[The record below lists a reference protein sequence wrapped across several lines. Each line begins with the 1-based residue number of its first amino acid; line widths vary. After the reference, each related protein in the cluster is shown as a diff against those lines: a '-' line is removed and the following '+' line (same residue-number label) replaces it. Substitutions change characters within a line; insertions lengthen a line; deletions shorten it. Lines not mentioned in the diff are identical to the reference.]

1 MDKIY
6 LFGTPR
12 IEENGVLVQIPRR
25 KSIALLA
32 YLVITQVPHH
42 RDELASMFYPELD
55 RSHSRSNLR
64 RDLYD
69 LKSALVDDILL
80 LERDQISLQP
90 SAQNWVDANEFLTL
104 AEQVASHHQPSQP
117 GAPKTLCADCR
128 RRLAQAVELYS
139 ADFMAGFTIADS
151 REFEDWQ
158 FFQSELLSRKLA
170 DSLEQLVSWHAE
182 RGEYDLAINYASR
195 WLSLDVLN
203 EIAQRKMMRLYAWSG
218 QPAAALRQ
226 YAGLK
231 EMLHQQ
237 LGAEPDGET
246 TALYEEIRKRR
257 IEPHRPAISLTRAL
271 SSIPVISSSTQH
283 NLPIPDGPLIGRNNE
298 LDQAVNLLRDDP
310 NCRLLTILG
319 PGGMGKT
326 RLAIDIALRQAE
338 DKACPFCEGIFY
350 VSLTAVTQPEAM
362 IMAIASILKIPLV
375 AEPDLRKQQVL
386 NYLQTKRL
394 LLVLDNF
401 EQLINPP
408 SIQLLVDIFNQAPH
422 VKLLVTSRSRLNIYF
437 EHLLPLQGLD
447 FPKIPAGGK
456 DVSVET
462 IEEFGAIQL
471 FLGRARIQK
480 PDYTIKPN
488 EIQPIVEICQMVE
501 GMPLGIELA
510 ASWLD
515 VLTPAEILGDIK
527 QSLDFLTSQWPDKPE
542 KHHNLRAV
550 FDSSW
555 KLLTEQERAALTRL
569 TVFQSSFSRQS
580 ALAVSGASIE
590 LLQSIKNKSWL
601 KLQPDGSYQIHDLLC
616 QFASEQLQSDSIA
629 WQQTKQRYTDY
640 YSTQLDQLWRRIK
653 GPGQRE
659 AYDWMSKEF
668 ENIRLAWNWLVEA
681 GQIELA
687 VQTMLPV
694 LFRYSEAR
702 AKPFEL
708 IQLIDLAYDSI
719 TATNIASSPPLWNAI
734 LLVAR
739 AAFSDFGYPFQIGI
753 HEGTPQEK
761 LIRQAWQ
768 SVGKMEILIRMDYWG
783 MVASFLYAYLADTPA
798 GVEYLQELSVHYK
811 MQNQSWNLALVLSL
825 LGSVQVLYYL
835 KYAKYLPL
843 LRGAE
848 ETLNEAL
855 EIFSMLDD
863 KHESSSVLWMLGQM
877 YNYEGKYDNAIDKL
891 QTALAFQDEVGEF
904 VLYGEIMEELA
915 RCYTKLG
922 DHQSALRCFH
932 QARLKLRSEGQFLA
946 VANSLHDE
954 SIHSA
959 HYGDLDHA
967 LQTRQESI
975 DLYHQAGNDSGIA
988 WGMWEMGELYR
999 ISGNLTLAQDWFSR
1013 ARLLF
1018 KKLEDKSINIFLART
1033 DGDLA
1038 SMAGDYRAA
1047 KKHYE
1052 RSAEFARETNFL
1064 WALSYALCGLAKA
1077 ESAILD
1083 RTNALQHYT
1092 QAIQIAR
1099 SIDHY
1104 ELVINAL
1111 AGYTQILASS
1121 GDVEQ
1126 AVELGSWITDNKL
1139 TWNET
1144 KHDVKAL
1151 LSTLSLSADL
1161 FEACKERSKFMDVE
1175 RAVSLIAQ
1183 TYTGSAVE

>member
-12 IEENGVLVQIPRR
+12 IEENGALVQIPRR

-32 YLVITQVPHH
+32 YLVTTQVPHH
-42 RDELASMFYPELD
+42 RDELASMLYPELD
-55 RSHSRSNLR
+55 QSHSRSNLR

-69 LKSALVDDILL
+69 LKSALVDEILL

-90 SAQNWVDANEFLTL
+90 SAQYWVDVNEFLTL
-104 AEQVASHHQPSQP
+104 VEQVSLHHQPWLP
-117 GAPKTLCADCR
+117 GTPKPFCANCQA
-128 RRLAQAVELYS
+128 RLAQAVDIYS
-139 ADFMAGFTIADS
+139 ADFMAGFTITDS

-158 FFQSELLSRKLA
+158 FFQSEHLSRKLA
-170 DSLEQLVSWHAE
+170 ESLEQMVSWHAE
-182 RGEYDLAINYASR
+182 RGDYDLAINYASR

-203 EIAQRKMMRLYAWSG
+203 EIAQRQMMRLYAWSG

-231 EMLHQQ
+231 ELLHQQ

-246 TALYEEIRKRR
+246 TAIYEAIRQHH
-257 IEPHRPAISLTRAL
+257 IEPHRPAISLTPAL
-271 SSIPVISSSTQH
+271 SSTLGIPNLTQH
-283 NLPIPDGPLIGRNNE
+283 NLPIPDGPLFGRDNE
-298 LDQAVNLLRDDP
+298 LNQAVHLFRDDP

-326 RLAIDIALRQAE
+326 RLAIEAAMRLAE
-338 DKACPFCEGIFY
+338 DKACPFYEGIFY
-350 VSLTAVTQPEAM
+350 VSLTAITQPEAM
-362 IMAIASILKIPLV
+362 IMAIASILKIALV
-375 AEPDLRKQQVL
+375 AEPDQRKQQVL
-386 NYLQTKRL
+386 NYLQAKRL
-394 LLVLDNF
+394 ILVLDNF
-401 EQLINPP
+401 EQLVNPQ
-408 SIQLLVDIFNQAPH
+408 SIQLLVDIFNQAPY

-456 DVSVET
+456 DVSAEI
-462 IEEFGAIQL
+462 IEEYSAIQL

-527 QSLDFLTSQWPDKPE
+527 KSLDFLTSQWPDKPE
-542 KHHNLRAV
+542 KHQSLRAV

-555 KLLTEQERAALTRL
+555 NLLTEQERAALTRL

-601 KLQPDGSYQIHDLLC
+601 MFQPDGSYQIHDLLC

-640 YSTQLDQLWRRIK
+640 YSTQLDQLWRRIR

-659 AYDWMSKEF
+659 AFDWMSKEF

-681 GQIELA
+681 GQVDLA
-687 VQTMLPV
+687 VQTMLPA

-708 IQLIDLAYDSI
+708 IQLIDLALDG
-719 TATNIASSPPLWNAI
+719 TATITKDSMPSLTHSI
-734 LLVAR
+734 LLVSR
-739 AAFSDFGYPFQIGI
+739 ATFSDFGHPFQIRVT
-753 HEGTPQEK
+753 EGVQQER

-768 SVGKMEILIRMDYWG
+768 SVGKVEILIRMDYWG
-783 MVASFLYAYLADTPA
+783 TVASFLYTYLADTLS
-798 GVEYLQELSVHYK
+798 GVEYLQELSAHYK
-811 MQNQSWNLALVLSL
+811 MQDQSWNLAFVLSL

-855 EIFSMLDD
+855 ELFSMLGD
-863 KHESSSVLWMLGQM
+863 KHESGSVLWMLGQM
-877 YNYEGKYDNAIDKL
+877 YNAEGKYDDAIDKL
-891 QTALAFQDEVGEF
+891 QTALTFQDEVGEF

-915 RCYTKLG
+915 RCHTKLG
-922 DHQSALRCFH
+922 DHQSALRCY
-932 QARLKLRSEGQFLA
+932 QQTSLKLRSEGQFLA

-959 HYGDLDHA
+959 RYGELDHA
-967 LQTRQESI
+967 LETRQESI
-975 DLYHQAGNDSGIA
+975 DLYHQAGNDLGIA
-988 WGMWEMGELYR
+988 WGLWEMGELYR
-999 ISGNLTLAQDWFSR
+999 IGGHLTQAKDWFNQ
-1013 ARLLF
+1013 ARLMF
-1018 KKLEDKSINIFLART
+1018 KKLEDKSGEIFLTRA

-1038 SMAGDYRAA
+1038 FLSGDFDAA
-1047 KKHYE
+1047 KKYFE
-1052 RSAEFARETNFL
+1052 QSAEFAREMNHI

-1077 ESAILD
+1077 ESALAD
-1083 RTNALQHYT
+1083 RTNAVQHFT
-1092 QAIQIAR
+1092 EAIQIAR
-1099 SIDHY
+1099 KIDLY

-1111 AGYTQILASS
+1111 AGYAQILASS

-1126 AVELGSWITDNKL
+1126 AVELGSWIIDNKL

-1144 KHDVKAL
+1144 KHTVTSL
-1151 LSTLSLSADL
+1151 LRTISLPTDL
-1161 FEACKERSKFMDVE
+1161 LEARVERSKSMDFD
-1175 RAVSLIAQ
+1175 RAIALIR
-1183 TYTGSAVE
+1183 